1 MEDETIAPPRRR
13 GRPATYL
20 KRATI
25 VAAVAGRVGRGES
38 LRSVFADR
46 EAGMPARSLFMHWL
60 ARDPDLR
67 DAYRLARRLHGQVW
81 DPTPGR
87 PVSYNERAAQAICE
101 GISEGEFLE
110 DVCRLPGMPKQ
121 ATVYRWLA
129 AKPEFAKAYGEA
141 RQVQAHRLFDEALR
155 VAETAMEKT
164 WRKAKLRVDTIR
176 WTVAKLAPHR
186 YGPRPKVE
194 VEPTRQFWN
203 IYLQQYG
210 EPRESAKLVSSQ
222 ELNGKGNGLLDPDD
236 DED

>member
-1 MEDETIAPPRRR
+1 MEIETIAPPRRR

-46 EAGMPARSLFMHWL
+46 EAEMPSRSLFMHWL

-67 DAYRLARRLHGQVW
+67 DAYRLARRMHGQAW

-87 PVSYNERAAQAICE
+87 PVSFNERAAHAICE
-101 GISEGEFLE
+101 GISEGAFLE

-129 AKPEFAKAYGEA
+129 ARPEFAKAYGEA

-155 VAETAMEKT
+155 VAETATEKT

-194 VEPTRQFWN
+194 VEPTRKFWN
-203 IYLQQYG
+203 VYVQKFG
-210 EPRESAKLVSSQ
+210 ESEESAELISSH
-222 ELNGKGNGLLDPDD
+222 ELRPDERGLLDPYDD
-236 DED
+236 GD